1 MIYRCD
7 LGMTPFLSFAFS
19 LSHSSTYRQIT
30 LTGVAESVRVRGRSR
45 AGEKKKGGTHGF
57 SSCTRRF
64 QLLPVGTVCTEDLWR
79 LDRSQTDYIVSR
91 EYVCVCNAKNYSSPS
106 LRDTRVVFSKPVH
119 LRQANTNT
127 RSWSVQI
134 AFENCLSSG
143 FSKSWDFVIDKLVL
157 ISGSIRPLVMEN
169 WKLI

>member
-1 MIYRCD
+1 MMIYCCD
-7 LGMTPFLSFAFS
+7 LGMTPFLSFTFS

-64 QLLPVGTVCTEDLWR
+64 QLLPVDTVCTEDLRR

-91 EYVCVCNAKNYSSPS
+91 GYVALATQRIILLHLPVILVSCSPNQCTYDRQTQTHD
-106 LRDTRVVFSKPVH
+106 RDR
-119 LRQANTNT
+119 
-127 RSWSVQI
+127 
-134 AFENCLSSG
+134 C
-143 FSKSWDFVIDKLVL
+143 KSYLKI
-157 ISGSIRPLVMEN
+157 IS
-169 WKLI
+169 